1 MAFRLK
7 NGTSIG
13 AQLSRIVAKELRTA
27 IDEVKHASTTA
38 KSVHETRKHIKK
50 IRSVLH
56 LFRKELGSYYK
67 ALDER
72 IRFAARQLSDVR
84 DAETLVT
91 TMETLRR
98 EHGRL
103 VTAPIFKAADSVL
116 KTRRDDSYGR
126 LGQRRLAVVRRRLV
140 HSRRVV
146 PARIRAVTT
155 GRTMREGVK
164 RGYRRARAAMDE
176 ATAGQAED
184 VRFHEWRRRVKD
196 HWYQLRLVEGINGKA
211 HRRVRRLKQLQDWL
225 GDDHNLVVL
234 RNEILASPHQFGDAH
249 AVGVILGC
257 IDVHLSALRR
267 RAVRRGRQLFAKKPA
282 SFEKHISG
290 WFG

>member
-116 KTRRDDSYGR
+116 KTRRDDS
-126 LGQRRLAVVRRRLV
+126 VRA
-140 HSRRVV
+140 SW
-146 PARIRAVTT
+146 TT
-155 GRTMREGVK
+155 
-164 RGYRRARAAMDE
+164 
-176 ATAGQAED
+176 
-184 VRFHEWRRRVKD
+184 
-196 HWYQLRLVEGINGKA
+196 
-211 HRRVRRLKQLQDWL
+211 
-225 GDDHNLVVL
+225 
-234 RNEILASPHQFGDAH
+234 AS
-249 AVGVILGC
+249 
-257 IDVHLSALRR
+257 
-267 RAVRRGRQLFAKKPA
+267 RGRQAAARPFAARRSSADPCGHHRPHDA
-282 SFEKHISG
+282 
-290 WFG
+290 

>member
-164 RGYRRARAAMDE
+164 RGYRRAREAMDE
-176 ATAGQAED
+176 ATSGQAED

-234 RNEILASPHQFGDAH
+234 RSVILASPHRFGDAH
-249 AVGVILGC
+249 AVSVILDC

-267 RAVRRGRQLFAKKPA
+267 RAIRRGRQLFAKKPA

-290 WFG
+290 WFA

>member
-13 AQLSRIVAKELRTA
+13 AQLSRIVSKELRTA
-27 IDEVKHASTTA
+27 IDRVTHASTSA

-56 LFRKELGSYYK
+56 LFRRELGSHYTV
-67 ALDER
+67 LNER
-72 IRFAARQLSDVR
+72 IRFAAHQLSGLR
-84 DAETLVT
+84 DADTLIT

-98 EHGRL
+98 QHGRL
-103 VTAPIFKAADSVL
+103 VTAPIFRAADSVL
-116 KTRRDDSYGR
+116 KTRRDDSYAR
-126 LGQRRLAVVRRRLV
+126 LGRRLAVVRRRLV

-146 PARIRAVTT
+146 PGRIRAVTT

-164 RGYRRARAAMDE
+164 RGYRRAREAMDE
-176 ATAGQAED
+176 ATSGQAED

-234 RNEILASPHQFGDAH
+234 RSVILASPHRFGDAH
-249 AVGVILGC
+249 AVSVILDC

-290 WFG
+290 WFA